1 MTLLL
6 RLLLSVV
13 SGVVVAFIAY
23 KLVVERF
30 FSGFILII
38 ILIAFFLFS
47 TFISFWLI
55 LLSTTFQTADTTGY
69 SYLDCVILQS

>member
-6 RLLLSVV
+6 SLLLSVV

-47 TFISFWLI
+47 TFILVNSSI
-55 LLSTTFQTADTTGY
+55 NNLS
-69 SYLDCVILQS
+69 DC